1 MDSGI
6 AATSIDEADWVA
18 IQRGW
23 ARGWRRLVL
32 SAAFLAY
39 LIYVGNAVAQ
49 LNHGAPAVAG
59 YVVLGVFIASY
70 LGIIVQ
76 PLRPSTSPF
85 WTSKEFWA
93 LYGLMV
99 ASFVAELPF
108 ARATSFV
115 MCLYITSITVARLG
129 RRAAPIVVVLALG
142 ALLLPVA
149 IPSWHDSL
157 STAFNNVAPLAIPV
171 VAIVTY
177 GVVRIQRGNQ
187 ALADARAEVVRLSA
201 ESERSRIARD
211 LHDLLGHSLTTITL
225 KAGLARRLRATDP
238 ERASREIT
246 EVEELSRRAL
256 TEVRAA
262 VSGYREVTVAGELV
276 RGRELLRASGVAA
289 DLPTAAD
296 VVDAAHQELF
306 GWAIR
311 EGLTN
316 VARHARATTCTI
328 TLTASE
334 VEIRDNGVGCRPSCG
349 NGIDGLRE
357 RAAAAGGVVE
367 AGPLDP
373 RGWRLRVTIG
383 PAASAPL

>member
-6 AATSIDEADWVA
+6 TSTSFDEATWVA
-18 IQRGW
+18 VQRGW

-32 SAAFLAY
+32 PVVFLAY
-39 LIYVGNAVAQ
+39 LVYVGEAVAQ
-49 LNHGAPAVAG
+49 HSPGAAVAG
-59 YVVLGVFIASY
+59 YVILGVFVASY

-76 PLRPSTSPF
+76 SSGPSTSPF
-85 WTSKEFWA
+85 WTSWRFWA

-108 ARATSFV
+108 ARAPGFV
-115 MCLYITSITVARLG
+115 MCLYITAITVARLG
-129 RRAAPIVVVLALG
+129 IKAAPGVVVLALG
-142 ALLLPVA
+142 ALFIPVA

-157 STAFNNVAPLAIPV
+157 SAAFDNVAPLAIPV

-177 GVVRIQRGNQ
+177 GVVALQRSNR
-187 ALADARAEVVRLSA
+187 ALAEARAEVARLSA

-211 LHDLLGHSLTTITL
+211 LHDLLGHSLTTITV
-225 KAGLARRLRATDP
+225 KAGLARRLGATDP

-246 EVEELSRRAL
+246 EVEDLSRRAL

-262 VSGYREVTVAGELV
+262 VSSYREVTLAGELA

-289 DLPTAAD
+289 DFPTAAD
-296 VVDAAHQELF
+296 IVDAAHQELF
-306 GWAIR
+306 GWAVR

-328 TLTASE
+328 TLTACE
-334 VEIRDNGVGCRPSCG
+334 VEIRDDGVGGRPSCG
-349 NGIDGLRE
+349 NGLGGLRE
-357 RAAAAGGVVE
+357 RAAAAGGIVE

-373 RGWRLRVTIG
+373 RGWRLRVAFG
-383 PAASAPL
+383 RAASEPS